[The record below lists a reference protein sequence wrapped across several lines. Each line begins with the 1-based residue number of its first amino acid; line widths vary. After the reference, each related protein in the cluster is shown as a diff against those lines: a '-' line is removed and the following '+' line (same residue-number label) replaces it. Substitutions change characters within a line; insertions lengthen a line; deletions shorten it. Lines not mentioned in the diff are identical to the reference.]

1 MPGTNAT
8 SRPAGPGPASRAY
21 QIVTAVSMTI
31 GRGPL
36 ARAAADAARLTPA
49 DRVIDI
55 GCGPGTA
62 VRLASRRAAAAT
74 GIDPS
79 QDMLLLAR
87 QISRIRRAR
96 QVSWVEGK
104 AEKLPV
110 PDGQATVAWAISSVH
125 HWDDLSAGLSEA
137 MRGLA
142 PGGRLV
148 LVERLARPG
157 ARGHAAHGLTS
168 GQAED
173 LARQLTAAGFLRVEV
188 HTRKAGHRSLV
199 IVRGETSTAS

>member
-8 SRPAGPGPASRAY
+8 SRPASPGLTSRAY
-21 QIVTAVSMTI
+21 EIMTAVSMTI

-62 VRLASRRAAAAT
+62 VRLAARRADAAT

-79 QDMLLLAR
+79 PVMLRLAR
-87 QISRIRRAR
+87 QISMIRRSHH
-96 QVSWVEGK
+96 VSWAEGK

-125 HWDDLSAGLSEA
+125 HWDDRAAGLSEA
-137 MRGLA
+137 KRALA
-142 PGGRLV
+142 PGGRPV
-148 LVERLARPG
+148 LAERLAREH

-173 LARQLTAAGFLRVEV
+173 LARQLTAAGFLRVQV
-188 HTRKAGHRSLV
+188 QTRKARHRRLA
-199 IVRGETSTAS
+199 IVRGETSTAT

>member
-8 SRPAGPGPASRAY
+8 SHPAGPGPASRANE
-21 QIVTAVSMTI
+21 IITAISMTI
-31 GRGPL
+31 GRGPR
-36 ARAAADAARLTPA
+36 ARAAAAAAWLTPA

-79 QDMLLLAR
+79 PDMLLLAR

-96 QVSWVEGK
+96 HVSWAEGK

-125 HWDDLSAGLSEA
+125 HWDDRAAGLGEA
-137 MRGLA
+137 RRALA

-188 HTRKAGHRSLV
+188 HTRKAGRRDLV

>member
-8 SRPAGPGPASRAY
+8 SRPASPGPASRAY
-21 QIVTAVSMTI
+21 EIMTAVSMTL

-49 DRVIDI
+49 DRIIDI

-62 VRLASRRAAAAT
+62 VRLAARRADAAT

-79 QDMLLLAR
+79 PVMLRLAR
-87 QISRIRRAR
+87 QITRFRRAR
-96 QVSWVEGK
+96 HVSWAVGK

-110 PDGQATVAWAISSVH
+110 PDSQATVAWAISSVH

-137 MRGLA
+137 RRALA

-148 LVERLARPG
+148 LLERLARPG

-168 GQAED
+168 GRADD
-173 LARQLTAAGFLRVEV
+173 LA
-188 HTRKAGHRSLV
+188 
-199 IVRGETSTAS
+199 AS

>member
-1 MPGTNAT
+1 MPSTNAT
-8 SRPAGPGPASRAY
+8 SHPASPGPASRANE
-21 QIVTAVSMTI
+21 IITAISMTI
-31 GRGPL
+31 GRGPR
-36 ARAAADAARLTPA
+36 ARATAAAARLTPA

-62 VRLASRRAAAAT
+62 VRLAARRADAAT

-79 QDMLLLAR
+79 PVMLQLAR
-87 QISRIRRAR
+87 QISRIRHAR
-96 QVSWVEGK
+96 HVSWAEGK

-125 HWDDLSAGLSEA
+125 HWDDRAAGLSEA
-137 MRGLA
+137 RRALV

-148 LVERLARPG
+148 LAERLAREQ

-173 LARQLTAAGFLRVEV
+173 LARQLTAAGFLRVQAQ
-188 HTRKAGHRSLV
+188 TCKAGHRRLV
-199 IVRGETSTAS
+199 IVRGETSTAT

>member
-8 SRPAGPGPASRAY
+8 SRPASPGPASRAY
-21 QIVTAVSMTI
+21 EIMTAVSMTI

-62 VRLASRRAAAAT
+62 VRLAARRADTAT

-79 QDMLLLAR
+79 PVMLQLAR
-87 QISRIRRAR
+87 QISRIRRSR
-96 QVSWVEGK
+96 NVSWAEGK
-104 AEKLPV
+104 AENLPA

-137 MRGLA
+137 RRVLT

-148 LVERLARPG
+148 LVERLARPD

-173 LARQLTAAGFLRVEV
+173 LARQLTAAGFHQVEV
-188 HTRKAGHRSLV
+188 QTRKAGHRNLV
-199 IVRGETSTAS
+199 IIRGETSTAS

>member
-21 QIVTAVSMTI
+21 KIMTAVSMTI

-79 QDMLLLAR
+79 PDMLLLAR

-137 MRGLA
+137 SRALA

>member
-36 ARAAADAARLTPA
+36 ARAAADAARLTQA
-49 DRVIDI
+49 DRIIDI

-62 VRLASRRAAAAT
+62 VRQAARHADAAT

-79 QDMLLLAR
+79 PVMLRLAR
-87 QISRIRRAR
+87 QISRIRRSR
-96 QVSWVEGK
+96 NVSWAEGK
-104 AEKLPV
+104 AENLPA

-125 HWDDLSAGLSEA
+125 HWDDRAAGLSEA
-137 MRGLA
+137 SRALA

-168 GQAED
+168 GRADD
-173 LARQLTAAGFLRVEV
+173 LA
-188 HTRKAGHRSLV
+188 
-199 IVRGETSTAS
+199 AS

>member
-8 SRPAGPGPASRAY
+8 SRPASPGPASRAY
-21 QIVTAVSMTI
+21 EIMTAVSMTI

-36 ARAAADAARLTPA
+36 ARAAADAARLTQA
-49 DRVIDI
+49 DRIIDI

-62 VRLASRRAAAAT
+62 VRLAARRADAAT

-79 QDMLLLAR
+79 PVMLRLAR

-96 QVSWVEGK
+96 HVSRAEGK

-137 MRGLA
+137 SRVLT

-157 ARGHAAHGLTS
+157 ARAHAAHGLTS

-188 HTRKAGHRSLV
+188 QTRKAGHRRLV
-199 IVRGETSTAS
+199 IIRGETSTAS